1 MRIFQWQQG
10 DDRRHVQYIG
20 YIVTLAIYWVLGN
33 TIQYSSMSYGVIQ
46 YAPLDNTIILRRAP
60 YCQYHI
66 VYIIS
71 NTASDLKKY
80 LEIRLHETSHRTY
93 LWVYLVF
100 NFLEKEDFKRTL
112 KGVDAT
118 IKTLPKSINE
128 AYEQI
133 LNKSKEDP
141 MVRKVLNIM
150 LAATRPLTL
159 SEMNIAVNID
169 ETLQS
174 ILDIDLEDE
183 DDFKTRLR
191 SWCGLFITIHQGKLY
206 FLHQT
211 GREFLL
217 ADLMST
223 IHAPSELRWRY
234 SFTSHGAQV
243 VLATICVLY
252 LNILKSVFRP
262 PKIKSANGGKRDGN
276 DLVAFFEYTA
286 KNWGFHFREAD
297 VPDSEG
303 ISLYAWNICDPE
315 SRIFA
320 IWFKVY
326 CGSLDKAPAGW
337 TRLMLSSYLGFG
349 AFVKHALTEG
359 VDIEARDA
367 KYSRTS
373 LSWAAYEGHEAIVK
387 FLLGSGASID
397 TTDGLSRTPLLLAAE
412 NGQEA
417 VVRLLL
423 EKGAYMEAADRH
435 GRTPLSLAA
444 ENGQV
449 AVVTLLLDKGAG
461 IDAADRHGRTPLSL
475 AAENGQDTIVEL
487 LLKSEGVDE
496 NSLSSAPFDSGRSP
510 LSYAAQNGHEEV
522 VDILLSRR
530 SIAVDSEDNS
540 GKTPS
545 TYAVAAAYSR
555 IARALVN
562 RGAKVP
568 RTDFDRKGMLHHA
581 INADSELDE
590 VEFLIRLGA
599 PTKSEDIDNMT
610 PLHYTV
616 RFART
621 DIAELLLRHNVPVN
635 TAVHRRLWTRDFEAG
650 NSIWKPEAE
659 ESAVSSEP
667 KSGLTALHCAAL
679 VGQDKMVSFFLRNK
693 ANVNAL
699 SDYGETAL
707 HLALATTVE
716 GTRYEDYW
724 ISDDWKVEA
733 VLDIIDVTDNEEFG
747 KAQRDILHR
756 RMAVLDVLLNHP
768 NIDITVRDHKGETA
782 LHKVRYGNFGSSR
795 LVERLLQ
802 MNAEATSRY
811 RDNRTP
817 LHLACAKQDV
827 QSVSLLAPRSQLAL
841 SDTEGQNALHF
852 ACASACLETMTE
864 VIRACETQGV
874 DLSSTRDNRGRN
886 ALHCYVKAINVDVE
900 GVQRLLDYGVAT
912 GETDVNGSHPIS
924 VYLDRW
930 LGSVEQDICRLLLVG
945 VDPKHVNSRGL
956 TFAHIYA
963 RQQVVTVPILKC
975 LKEIGVPLSAIDAQG
990 RHLLHHLALHGS
1002 LTSEVLDF
1010 VISNTSMVLEA
1021 KDDAGKTPRQYAEE
1035 KANSATP
1042 GSFSYDGAM
1051 ITLKTFLEVV

>member
-1 MRIFQWQQG
+1 MSQF
-10 DDRRHVQYIG
+10 
-20 YIVTLAIYWVLGN
+20 GN
-33 TIQYSSMSYGVIQ
+33 DSK
-46 YAPLDNTIILRRAP
+46 L
-60 YCQYHI
+60 
-66 VYIIS
+66 
-71 NTASDLKKY
+71 KY
-80 LEIRLHETSHRTY
+80 LLTSRPYERIMIHFRDADLLKAFPNIHISGEEESEAISREVNLVITHHVNKLSKAKPISCDIKRYLEKRLHETTHRTY

-100 NFLEKEDFKRTL
+100 EVLEKEDFKRTL
-112 KGVDAT
+112 KGVEAT
-118 IKTLPKSINE
+118 IAALPKSIIE

-133 LNKSKEDP
+133 LNKYKEDP

-159 SEMNIAVNID
+159 SEMNVAVNID

-183 DDFKTRLR
+183 DDFNIRLR

-211 GREFLL
+211 ARVFLL
-217 ADLMST
+217 ADLVST
-223 IHAPSELRWRY
+223 IQAPSELRWHY
-234 SFTSHGAQV
+234 SFTSHGAHV
-243 VLATICVLY
+243 VLATICVHY
-252 LNILKSVFRP
+252 LNILKSVFRL
-262 PKIKSANGGKRDGN
+262 PKTKSANGGKRDGN

-286 KNWGFHFREAD
+286 KNWGVHFREAD
-297 VPDSEG
+297 VPDGEG
-303 ISLYAWNICDPE
+303 IALYAWNICDPDSGICAE
-315 SRIFA
+315 
-320 IWFKVY
+320 WFKVY
-326 CGSLDKAPAGW
+326 CRSLDKAPASW
-337 TRLMLSSYLGFG
+337 TRLMLSSYLGFC
-349 AFVKHALTEG
+349 AFVKRALTEG

-373 LSWAAYEGHEAIVK
+373 LSWAACEGYEAIVN
-387 FLLGSGASID
+387 LLLRRGASVE
-397 TTDGLSRTPLLLAAE
+397 TTDGLSRAPLLLAAE

-435 GRTPLSLAA
+435 GRTPLLLAA
-444 ENGQV
+444 ENGH
-449 AVVTLLLDKGAG
+449 
-461 IDAADRHGRTPLSL
+461 DA
-475 AAENGQDTIVEL
+475 IVEL
-487 LLKSEGVDE
+487 LLESEDVDE

-510 LSYAAQNGHEEV
+510 LSYAAQNGHEQV

-530 SIAVDSEDNS
+530 SIAVDSEDSS
-540 GKTPS
+540 GKTPL
-545 TYAVAAAYSR
+545 TYAVTSANSR
-555 IARALVN
+555 IPRALVN
-562 RGAKVP
+562 RDASVL
-568 RTDFDRKGMLHHA
+568 RTDFDQKGMLHHA
-581 INADSELDE
+581 INADSELDD

-599 PTKSEDIDNMT
+599 PAKSEDVDNMT

-621 DIAELLLRHNVPVN
+621 DIAELLLRHDVPVN
-635 TAVHRRLWTRDFEAG
+635 TAVHRRLWIRDFEAG
-650 NSIWKPEAE
+650 NYIWKPQ
-659 ESAVSSEP
+659 AVEPAISSEA

-679 VGQDKMVSFFLRNK
+679 VGQDKMVSFFLRNN

-707 HLALATTVE
+707 HLALAITVE

-733 VLDIIDVTDNEEFG
+733 VLDIIDVTDNEEYG

-756 RMAVLDVLLNHP
+756 RMAVLDVLLNDP
-768 NIDITVRDHKGETA
+768 NIDINVRDHEGETA
-782 LHKVRYGNFGSSR
+782 LHKVRYGNFESSR
-795 LVERLLQ
+795 LVERQ
-802 MNAEATSRY
+802 SRY
-811 RDNRTP
+811 RDNKTP

-827 QSVSLLAPRSQLAL
+827 KSVSLLAPRSQLAL
-841 SDTEGQNALHF
+841 SDIEGQNALHF
-852 ACASACLETMTE
+852 ACTSACVETMTE
-864 VIRACETQGV
+864 VIRACETQDV
-874 DLSSTRDNRGRN
+874 DLSSTRDSRGRN

-900 GVQRLLDYGVAT
+900 GVQRLLDYGADT
-912 GETDVNGSHPIS
+912 GETDVKGSHPIS

-930 LGSVEQDICRLLLVG
+930 LGSVEQDTCRLLLVG

-963 RQQVVTVPILKC
+963 RQRVVTVPILKC

-1002 LTSEVLDF
+1002 LTREVLDF
-1010 VISNTSMVLEA
+1010 VISNTSMVLDA
-1021 KDDAGKTPRQYAEE
+1021 RDNAGKTPRQYAEE
-1035 KANSATP
+1035 KANTVTP

-1051 ITLKTFLEVV
+1051 ISQQAFLEVV